1 MSDVKAKWA
10 AWDSFQQVTIILL
23 AVCAFLLA
31 ANSVLAWL
39 YLSTTSQSIARALSP
54 IKEQQTDL
62 NVRLDV
68 VRGELDSNLTAIR
81 DELNALNE
89 KASKAAD
96 VTPPGNDA
104 SQP

>member
-1 MSDVKAKWA
+1 MSDAKGKLVV
-10 AWDSFQQVTIILL
+10 WDSFQRVTILLL
-23 AVCAFLLA
+23 AVCAILLA
-31 ANSVLAWL
+31 ANSALAWV
-39 YLSTTSQSIARALSP
+39 YLSTTSDVLLP
-54 IKEQQTDL
+54 IKEQQADL

-96 VTPPGNDA
+96 VSPPGNNN
-104 SQP
+104 SQR